1 MSRVGMRIPL
11 TIGGRDLRD
20 IYQELLL
27 QEAEAKRAAEERARQ
42 EELRARRE
50 RSRGGTP
57 PAAPDPVIS
66 PVVVM
71 PSGTLVGPYT
81 LVEGSTYARTIE
93 KLQAA
98 YQRGECPDQP
108 TITVGGTRVARALTM
123 KETLVARL
131 TDFTTEKDADGS
143 TRSWTDRT
151 RLFNK
156 YISSCTG
163 IAYHAGTT
171 KGKIV
176 PVCTE
181 LITIDPRFAE
191 HFLAVPY
198 TSLQGAEL
206 DLSKGKYDQRLTKA
220 EVPNHKGWRAAVE
233 DDVAVL
239 TAYRDAVWAIL
250 AQRNNG
256 KAPEKAMNFWP
267 RNGVATDEVRALCSS
282 NLGSIL
288 DLDGSISLYSGARVL
303 QVTPR
308 RRAP

>member
-1 MSRVGMRIPL
+1 
-11 TIGGRDLRD
+11 
-20 IYQELLL
+20 
-27 QEAEAKRAAEERARQ
+27 
-42 EELRARRE
+42 
-50 RSRGGTP
+50 
-57 PAAPDPVIS
+57 
-66 PVVVM
+66 
-71 PSGTLVGPYT
+71 
-81 LVEGSTYARTIE
+81 
-93 KLQAA
+93 
-98 YQRGECPDQP
+98 
-108 TITVGGTRVARALTM
+108 M
-123 KETLVARL
+123 KENLVARL
-131 TDFTTEKDADGS
+131 TNFNTEKDADGS
-143 TRSWTDRT
+143 TRPLADRT

-156 YISSCTG
+156 YIDSCTG

-181 LITIDPRFAE
+181 LITIDPDFAE

-206 DLSKGKYDQRLTKA
+206 DLSKGKYNQGLTKA

-267 RNGVATDEVRALCSS
+267 RNGVTTDEVRALCS
-282 NLGSIL
+282 NSI
-288 DLDGSISLYSGARVL
+288 DNNSGMNGDVSLNNNARVL

-308 RRAP
+308 RRRAP